1 MLCLTKLYKLVDICF
16 KHTNLVIYS
25 NKTNQISALES
36 SICVILISQMGGW
49 KLEVF
54 KMALYI
60 SFPVGLFYIFN
71 QPQYFDKWVIKNR
84 QQLYPPENE
93 ESRREFR
100 QEIGTR
106 RRALAEK
113 ELLQKLDNL
122 KWYLC
127 IQEIFTMFR
136 YL

>member
-1 MLCLTKLYKLVDICF
+1 
-16 KHTNLVIYS
+16 
-25 NKTNQISALES
+25 
-36 SICVILISQMGGW
+36 MGGW

-122 KWYLC
+122 K
-127 IQEIFTMFR
+127 
-136 YL
+136 